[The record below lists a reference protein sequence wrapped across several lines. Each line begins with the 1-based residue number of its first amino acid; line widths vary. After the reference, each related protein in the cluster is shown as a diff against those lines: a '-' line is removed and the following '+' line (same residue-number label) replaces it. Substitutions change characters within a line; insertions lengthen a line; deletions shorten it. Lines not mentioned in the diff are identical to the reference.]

1 MKDKELFAGIDIGSS
16 SIKYSVSSSDSYEVV
31 ASGRIKY
38 PNDTFIQNNINI
50 SSIEKLFFKIIRNL
64 ALSGVRYFGIACMA
78 PIMILVDSNLTPLSA
93 TPYNSLLGSEML
105 KDLDAE
111 EIRGKTFNN
120 PNVQM
125 FHQKIMWFKSN
136 KPRILRNA
144 RWILDLNGYIFHK
157 FSGVSNI
164 PFQDINTALEW
175 GLLDLSKKTWDFES
189 AELLGIDHMLPD
201 IVPPE
206 FTISNNGKNLSIGTV
221 DTMVSSLGSIGM
233 NKNKMFLSNGSTL
246 CAGFIS
252 DKPVETRYMYNDIYF
267 NGKYLVNGCN
277 SQYSTIIDW
286 AERSFRRRINV
297 NEIDMTPRNVIFLPY
312 LEGERCPLFDPN
324 IRAAIIDIDKSSTN
338 DDIIASAVHSL
349 CYLSIDMIEH
359 LKSLSERTFESVIA
373 GGGLSKRNLASVIS
387 SLTGLN
393 YEITGVEP
401 TTIGAIL
408 ISMKGNGVLSD
419 YPLSTDKYG
428 LKIEGKV
435 YPNSNL
441 KIHDRNYERFKKFR
455 EVLQT
460 FYSA

>member
-1 MKDKELFAGIDIGSS
+1 
-16 SIKYSVSSSDSYEVV
+16 
-31 ASGRIKY
+31 
-38 PNDTFIQNNINI
+38 
-50 SSIEKLFFKIIRNL
+50 
-64 ALSGVRYFGIACMA
+64 
-78 PIMILVDSNLTPLSA
+78 
-93 TPYNSLLGSEML
+93 
-105 KDLDAE
+105 
-111 EIRGKTFNN
+111 
-120 PNVQM
+120 
-125 FHQKIMWFKSN
+125 
-136 KPRILRNA
+136 
-144 RWILDLNGYIFHK
+144 
-157 FSGVSNI
+157 
-164 PFQDINTALEW
+164 
-175 GLLDLSKKTWDFES
+175 
-189 AELLGIDHMLPD
+189 MLPD

-206 FTISNNGKNLSIGTV
+206 FTTSNNGKNLSIGTV

-252 DKPVETRYMYNDIYF
+252 EKPVETRHLYNDLYF

-286 AERSFRRRINV
+286 AERSFRRSINV
-297 NEIDMTPRNVIFLPY
+297 NEIDMTPRNVLFLPY

-324 IRAAIIDIDKSSTN
+324 IRAAIFDIDKSSTN

-359 LKSLSERTFESVIA
+359 LKSLSDRTFESVIA

-408 ISMKGNGVLSD
+408 IAMKGNGALSD

-435 YPNSNL
+435 YPNSNF
-441 KIHDRNYERFKKFR
+441 KIHERNYERFKKFR